1 MPSLFH
7 QSQIS
12 PNLSSRSVKLMT
24 CGSVDDGKSTLIGR
38 LLFEANLIKEDQLAH
53 LKNLSK
59 RHGTSDD
66 QIDFSLLLDGLSAE
80 REQSITIDVAY
91 RFFNTSIRSFRIADV
106 PGHEEYTKNMVT
118 GASTAEIAIL
128 LVDASRGLSEQTR
141 RHSFIVSLLGIRH
154 IVLAINKIDLIDYKS
169 DAVSKIVSEYKSM
182 AEPLAFET
190 IMPIP
195 VSARHGD
202 NIIKNSQ
209 KTPWYTGTP
218 LLQYLEE
225 IEISCSEP
233 DGGYVMP
240 IQWVN
245 RQNSDFRGFA
255 GTIAAGS
262 IEAGQKVISHPS
274 NQTTTIRQIIL
285 GSEILPSAST
295 GEAVTVVVDNEIDLS
310 RGDVLAASGAGID
323 VSDQFEADVVWMDSE
338 FGFSGR
344 PYWMML
350 GSAKI
355 NAKITKIKYKYDLNT
370 LAKLSD
376 TKLQCN
382 DIASITI
389 KLDQAAPF
397 LPYQINRKLGG
408 FILVDRFNLRTVAAG
423 MIKHSLHR
431 ASNVRQQHFDV
442 NRAAR
447 ESLSGQKGRV
457 FWLTGLSG
465 AGKSTIANEFEKALH
480 NKGLNTYVLDG
491 DNIRTG
497 LNGDLGFTDADRI
510 ENIRRVAE
518 VAKLM
523 VDAGLIVI
531 TAFIS
536 PFKPERESAR
546 ALFDEGDFSE
556 VYVDAPIDIAEQRD
570 SKGLYKKARLGEI
583 NNMTGI
589 SSPYEPPINP
599 DLEIKTDNLSIE
611 KSVDIIL
618 NFLKNKLKNKLKNN
632 SV

>member
-7 QSQIS
+7 QCQRSTS
-12 PNLSSRSVKLMT
+12 LSSRSVKLMT

-38 LLFEANLIKEDQLAH
+38 LLFEANLIKADQLAH

-169 DAVSKIVSEYKSM
+169 DAVSKIVLEYNSM

-195 VSARHGD
+195 ISARHGD
-202 NIIKNSQ
+202 NIIKKSL
-209 KTPWYTGTP
+209 KTPWYKGTP

-225 IEISCSEP
+225 IEISRSEP

-262 IEAGQKVISHPS
+262 IEPGQKVVSHPS
-274 NQTTTIRQIIL
+274 NQTTTVRQIIL
-285 GSEILPSAST
+285 GSEILSSAST

-310 RGDVLAASGAGID
+310 RGDVLAASEAGID

-370 LAKLSD
+370 FAKLSD

-389 KLDQAAPF
+389 KLDQAVPF
-397 LPYQINRKLGG
+397 LPYQTNRKLGG

-431 ASNVRQQHFDV
+431 AANVRQQYFDV

-480 NKGLNTYVLDG
+480 KKGLSTYVLDG

-570 SKGLYKKARLGEI
+570 SKGLYKKARSGEI
-583 NNMTGI
+583 PNFTGLF
-589 SSPYEPPINP
+589 SSYEPP
-599 DLEIKTDNLSIE
+599 LEPEVHLTTSILTIE
-611 KSVDIIL
+611 QCVA
-618 NFLKNKLKNKLKNN
+618 KLLDYFETLQ
-632 SV
+632 

>member
-1 MPSLFH
+1 MPSVFH
-7 QSQIS
+7 QSQSAIRQT
-12 PNLSSRSVKLMT
+12 PPLLKLVT

-38 LLFEANLIKEDQLAH
+38 LLFEADVITKDQLAR
-53 LKNLSK
+53 LKTLSK
-59 RHGTSDD
+59 RFGTGDD

-80 REQSITIDVAY
+80 REQGITIDVAY
-91 RFFNTSIRSFRIADV
+91 RFFNTSTRSFRIADV

-128 LVDASRGLSEQTR
+128 LVDASQGLSQQTR

-169 DAVSKIVSEYKSM
+169 DVVSKIVSEYKSM
-182 AEPLAFET
+182 AEPLAFDT

-195 VSARHGD
+195 LSARHGD

-209 KTPWYTGTP
+209 NTPWYTGTP
-218 LLQYLEE
+218 LLEYLEK
-225 IEISCSEP
+225 IEISSTEP

-245 RQNSDFRGFA
+245 RKDSDFRGFA
-255 GTIAAGS
+255 GTLAAGA
-262 IEAGQKVISHPS
+262 IKPGQKVISHPS

-285 GSEILPSAST
+285 GSEILPSASA
-295 GEAVTVVVDNEIDLS
+295 GEAVTVVLDEEIDLS
-310 RGDVLAASGAGID
+310 RGDVLAAADAGID
-323 VSDQFEADVVWMDSE
+323 VSDQFEADVVWLDSE

-344 PYWMML
+344 PYWMIL
-350 GSAKI
+350 GTAKI
-355 NAKITKIKYKYDLNT
+355 NAKITKFKYKYDLTT
-370 LAKLSD
+370 LAQLSD
-376 TKLQCN
+376 TKLRCN
-382 DIASITI
+382 DLANITI
-389 KLDQAAPF
+389 KLDRAAPF
-397 LPYQINRKLGG
+397 LPYRTNRELGG

-431 ASNVRQQHFDV
+431 ASNVRQQRFDV
-442 NRAAR
+442 NRASR
-447 ESLSGQKGRV
+447 ESLSGQRGRV

-480 NKGLNTYVLDG
+480 DQGLNTYILDG

-536 PFKPERESAR
+536 PFRPEREAAR

-556 VYVDAPIDIAEQRD
+556 VYVDAPIEVAEQRD
-570 SKGLYKKARLGEI
+570 SKGLYKKARSGEI
-583 NNMTGI
+583 PNFTGLF
-589 SSPYEPPINP
+589 SPYEPPFEP
-599 DLEIKTDNLSIE
+599 EVHLTTSTLTIE
-611 KSVDIIL
+611 QCVA
-618 NFLKNKLKNKLKNN
+618 KLLDYFEKLP
-632 SV
+632 

>member
-59 RHGTSDD
+59 RHGASDD

-338 FGFSGR
+338 LGFSGR

-491 DNIRTG
+491 DN
-497 LNGDLGFTDADRI
+497 
-510 ENIRRVAE
+510 
-518 VAKLM
+518 
-523 VDAGLIVI
+523 

-556 VYVDAPIDIAEQRD
+556 VYIDAPIDIVEQRD
-570 SKGLYKKARLGEI
+570 SKGLYKKARNGEI
-583 NNMTGI
+583 PNFTGLF
-589 SSPYEPPINP
+589 SSYEPP
-599 DLEIKTDNLSIE
+599 LEPEVHLTTSTLTIE
-611 KSVDIIL
+611 QCVA
-618 NFLKNKLKNKLKNN
+618 KLLDYFEKLQ
-632 SV
+632 

>member
-1 MPSLFH
+1 MPSRFH
-7 QSQIS
+7 QSQRS
-12 PNLSSRSVKLMT
+12 TSLSSRSVKLMT

-38 LLFEANLIKEDQLAH
+38 LLFEANLIKEDQMAH

-154 IVLAINKIDLIDYKS
+154 IVLAINKIDLINYKS

-182 AEPLAFET
+182 AVPLAFET

-195 VSARHGD
+195 ISARHGD
-202 NIIKNSQ
+202 NIIKKSQ

-262 IEAGQKVISHPS
+262 VKPGQKVVSHPS
-274 NQTTTIRQIIL
+274 NQATTIRQIIL
-285 GSEILPSAST
+285 GSEKLPSASK
-295 GEAVTVVVDNEIDLS
+295 GEAVTVVLDDEIDLS
-310 RGDVLAASGAGID
+310 RGDVLAAAEAGID

-338 FGFSGR
+338 LGFSGR

-389 KLDQAAPF
+389 KLDQAVPF
-397 LPYQINRKLGG
+397 LPYQTNRKLGG
-408 FILVDRFNLRTVAAG
+408 FILVDRFTLRTVAAG

-431 ASNVRQQHFDV
+431 ASNIRQQHFDV
-442 NRAAR
+442 SRASR
-447 ESLSGQKGRV
+447 EILSGQKGRV

-480 NKGLNTYVLDG
+480 KRGLNTYVLDG

-536 PFKPERESAR
+536 PFRPEREAAR

-556 VYVDAPIDIAEQRD
+556 VYIDTPIEIAEQRD
-570 SKGLYKKARLGEI
+570 SKGLYKKARSGEI
-583 NNMTGI
+583 PNFTGI
-589 SSPYEPPINP
+589 FSSYEPPFAP
-599 DLEIKTDNLSIE
+599 EVHLTTSILTIEQCVAELLDYFE
-611 KSVDIIL
+611 KL
-618 NFLKNKLKNKLKNN
+618 Q
-632 SV
+632 

>member
-7 QSQIS
+7 HYQTVKSL
-12 PNLSSRSVKLMT
+12 PSRSVKLMT
-24 CGSVDDGKSTLIGR
+24 CGSVDDGKSTLVGR
-38 LLFEANLIKEDQLAH
+38 LLFEANLIPEDQLTH

-59 RHGTSDD
+59 RHGTSSD

-91 RFFNTSIRSFRIADV
+91 RFFNTPRRSFRVADV

-128 LVDASRGLSEQTR
+128 LVDASQGLSEQTR
-141 RHSFIVSLLGIRH
+141 RHSFIISLLGIRQ
-154 IVLAINKIDLIDYKS
+154 IVLAINKIDLINFSS

-182 AEPLAFET
+182 AETLAFET

-195 VSARHGD
+195 ISARHGD
-202 NIIKNSQ
+202 NVIKSSEN
-209 KTPWYTGTP
+209 TPWYTGAP

-225 IEISCSEP
+225 IEVSSSEP
-233 DGGYVMP
+233 GAGYVMP

-262 IEAGQKVISHPS
+262 IEPGLKVISHPS
-274 NQTTTIRQIIL
+274 NQTTTIKQIIL
-285 GSEILPSAST
+285 GSEKLPSAST
-295 GEAVTVVVDNEIDLS
+295 GEAVTVVLDDEIDLS
-310 RGDVLAASGAGID
+310 RGDVLAASDAGID
-323 VSDQFEADVVWMDSE
+323 VSDQFEADLVWMDSE
-338 FGFSGR
+338 KGFSGR

-389 KLDQAAPF
+389 KLDQAVSF
-397 LPYQINRKLGG
+397 LPYQTNRELGG

-431 ASNVRQQHFDV
+431 ASNVNQQRFDV

-465 AGKSTIANEFEKALH
+465 AGKSTIANEFEKVLH
-480 NKGLNTYVLDG
+480 KKGLNTYVLDG

-536 PFKPERESAR
+536 PFRPEREAAR

-556 VYVDAPIDIAEQRD
+556 VYIDAPIEIAEQRD
-570 SKGLYKKARLGEI
+570 SKGLYKKARSGEI
-583 NNMTGI
+583 PNFTGLF
-589 SSPYEPPINP
+589 SSYEPPFEPELHLTTSI
-599 DLEIKTDNLSIE
+599 LTIEQCVVKLSDYFE
-611 KSVDIIL
+611 KL
-618 NFLKNKLKNKLKNN
+618 Q
-632 SV
+632 

>member
-7 QSQIS
+7 QCQTVTS
-12 PNLSSRSVKLMT
+12 PPPRSVKLMT

-38 LLFEANLIKEDQLAH
+38 LLFEANLVTEDQLAR
-53 LKNLSK
+53 LKHLSK
-59 RHGTSDD
+59 RHGTSDE

-80 REQSITIDVAY
+80 REQGITIDVAY

-106 PGHEEYTKNMVT
+106 PGHEQYTKNMVT

-128 LVDASRGLSEQTR
+128 LVDASQGLSEQTR
-141 RHSFIVSLLGIRH
+141 RHSFIVSLLGIRQ
-154 IVLAINKIDLIDYKS
+154 IVLAINKIDLIDYNS
-169 DAVSKIVSEYKSM
+169 TAVSKIASEYRSM

-195 VSARHGD
+195 ISAKHGD
-202 NIIKNSQ
+202 NIIKNSEN
-209 KTPWYTGTP
+209 TPWYTGTP
-218 LLQYLEE
+218 LLQYLEG
-225 IEISCSEP
+225 IEVSSSEP
-233 DGGYVMP
+233 DAGYVMP

-255 GTIAAGS
+255 GTLAAGS
-262 IEAGQKVISHPS
+262 IKPGQKVISHPS
-274 NQTTTIRQIIL
+274 NQTATIRQIIL
-285 GSEILPSAST
+285 GSKILPSAAK
-295 GEAVTVVVDNEIDLS
+295 GDAVTVVLDDEIDLS
-310 RGDVLAASGAGID
+310 RGDVLASSDASID

-338 FGFSGR
+338 MGFSGR

-355 NAKITKIKYKYDLNT
+355 NAKITKIKYKYELNT

-397 LPYQINRKLGG
+397 LPYQTNRELGG

-431 ASNVRQQHFDV
+431 ASNVRQQSFDV
-442 NRAAR
+442 NRASR

-480 NKGLNTYVLDG
+480 KRRLNTYILDG

-536 PFKPERESAR
+536 PFRPEREAAR

-556 VYVDAPIDIAEQRD
+556 IYIDTPIEIAEQRD
-570 SKGLYKKARLGEI
+570 SKGLYKKARNGEI
-583 NNMTGI
+583 PNFTGLF
-589 SSPYEPPINP
+589 SSYEPPFAP
-599 DLEIKTDNLSIE
+599 EVHLTTSILTIDQCVAKLLDYFE
-611 KSVDIIL
+611 KL
-618 NFLKNKLKNKLKNN
+618 Q
-632 SV
+632 

>member
-7 QSQIS
+7 QRQIAASLS
-12 PNLSSRSVKLMT
+12 PRSVKLMT

-38 LLFEANLIKEDQLAH
+38 LLFEANLITEDQLAR
-53 LKNLSK
+53 LMDLSK
-59 RHGTSDD
+59 RHGTNDD

-80 REQSITIDVAY
+80 REQNITIDVAY
-91 RFFNTSIRSFRIADV
+91 RFFNTSRRSFRVADV
-106 PGHEEYTKNMVT
+106 PGHKEYTKNMVT

-128 LVDASRGLSEQTR
+128 LVDASQGLSEQTR
-141 RHSFIVSLLGIRH
+141 RHSFIISLLGIKQ
-154 IVLAINKIDLIDYKS
+154 IVLAINKIDLIAFSS

-195 VSARHGD
+195 ISARHGD
-202 NIIKNSQ
+202 NVIKNSEN
-209 KTPWYTGTP
+209 TPWYTGTP

-225 IEISCSEP
+225 IEVSSSEP
-233 DGGYVMP
+233 SAGYVMP

-262 IEAGQKVISHPS
+262 IEPGQKVISLPS

-285 GSEILPSAST
+285 GSEKLPSASK
-295 GEAVTVVVDNEIDLS
+295 GEAVTVVLDDEIDLS
-310 RGDVLAASGAGID
+310 RGDVLAASDADID
-323 VSDQFEADVVWMDSE
+323 VSDQFEADLVWMDGE
-338 FGFSGR
+338 MGFAGR

-355 NAKITKIKYKYDLNT
+355 SAKITKIKYKYDLNT

-389 KLDQAAPF
+389 KLDQAVPF
-397 LPYQINRKLGG
+397 LSYQTNRELGG

-431 ASNVRQQHFDV
+431 ASNIRQQHFDV
-442 NRAAR
+442 SRASR
-447 ESLSGQKGRV
+447 ETLSGQKGQV

-480 NKGLNTYVLDG
+480 KRGLNTYILDG

-536 PFKPERESAR
+536 PFRPEREAAR

-556 VYVDAPIDIAEQRD
+556 IYIDTPIEIAEQRD
-570 SKGLYKKARLGEI
+570 SKGLYKKARSGGI
-583 NNMTGI
+583 PNFTGMF
-589 SSPYEPPINP
+589 SSYEPPFAPEVHLTTSVLTI
-599 DLEIKTDNLSIE
+599 DQCVAKLLDYFE
-611 KSVDIIL
+611 KSQ
-618 NFLKNKLKNKLKNN
+618 
-632 SV
+632 

>member
-12 PNLSSRSVKLMT
+12 TSLSSRSVKLMT

-195 VSARHGD
+195 ISARHGD
-202 NIIKNSQ
+202 NIIKKSL

-218 LLQYLEE
+218 LLQYLEK

-262 IEAGQKVISHPS
+262 IEPGRKSYHTPQ
-274 NQTTTIRQIIL
+274 IRPQ
-285 GSEILPSAST
+285 
-295 GEAVTVVVDNEIDLS
+295 
-310 RGDVLAASGAGID
+310 
-323 VSDQFEADVVWMDSE
+323 QF
-338 FGFSGR
+338 GR
-344 PYWMML
+344 
-350 GSAKI
+350 
-355 NAKITKIKYKYDLNT
+355 
-370 LAKLSD
+370 
-376 TKLQCN
+376 
-382 DIASITI
+382 
-389 KLDQAAPF
+389 
-397 LPYQINRKLGG
+397 
-408 FILVDRFNLRTVAAG
+408 
-423 MIKHSLHR
+423 
-431 ASNVRQQHFDV
+431 
-442 NRAAR
+442 
-447 ESLSGQKGRV
+447 
-457 FWLTGLSG
+457 
-465 AGKSTIANEFEKALH
+465 
-480 NKGLNTYVLDG
+480 
-491 DNIRTG
+491 
-497 LNGDLGFTDADRI
+497 
-510 ENIRRVAE
+510 
-518 VAKLM
+518 
-523 VDAGLIVI
+523 
-531 TAFIS
+531 
-536 PFKPERESAR
+536 
-546 ALFDEGDFSE
+546 LF
-556 VYVDAPIDIAEQRD
+556 
-570 SKGLYKKARLGEI
+570 
-583 NNMTGI
+583 
-589 SSPYEPPINP
+589 
-599 DLEIKTDNLSIE
+599 
-611 KSVDIIL
+611 
-618 NFLKNKLKNKLKNN
+618 
-632 SV
+632 

>member
-1 MPSLFH
+1 MP
-7 QSQIS
+7 
-12 PNLSSRSVKLMT
+12 
-24 CGSVDDGKSTLIGR
+24 
-38 LLFEANLIKEDQLAH
+38 
-53 LKNLSK
+53 K
-59 RHGTSDD
+59 RHGTSDE

-80 REQSITIDVAY
+80 REQGITIDVAY

-106 PGHEEYTKNMVT
+106 PGHEQYTKNMVT

-128 LVDASRGLSEQTR
+128 LVDASQGLSEQTR
-141 RHSFIVSLLGIRH
+141 RHSFIVSLLGIRQ
-154 IVLAINKIDLIDYKS
+154 IVLAINKIDLIDYNS
-169 DAVSKIVSEYKSM
+169 TAVSKIASEYRSM

-195 VSARHGD
+195 ISAKHGD
-202 NIIKNSQ
+202 NIIKNSEN
-209 KTPWYTGTP
+209 TPWYTGTP
-218 LLQYLEE
+218 LLQYLEG
-225 IEISCSEP
+225 IEVSSSEP
-233 DGGYVMP
+233 DAGYVMP

-245 RQNSDFRGFA
+245 RQISDFRGFA
-255 GTIAAGS
+255 GTLAAGS
-262 IEAGQKVISHPS
+262 IKPGQKVISHPS
-274 NQTTTIRQIIL
+274 NQTATIRQIIL
-285 GSEILPSAST
+285 GSKILPSAAK
-295 GEAVTVVVDNEIDLS
+295 GDAVTVVLDDEIDLS
-310 RGDVLAASGAGID
+310 RGDVLASSDAGID

-338 FGFSGR
+338 MGFSGR

-355 NAKITKIKYKYDLNT
+355 NAKITKIKYKYELNT

-397 LPYQINRKLGG
+397 LPYQTNRELGG

-431 ASNVRQQHFDV
+431 ASNVRQQSFDV
-442 NRAAR
+442 NRASR

-480 NKGLNTYVLDG
+480 KRGLNTYILDG

-531 TAFIS
+531 AAFIS
-536 PFKPERESAR
+536 PFRPEREAAR
-546 ALFDEGDFSE
+546 ALFDDGDFSE
-556 VYVDAPIDIAEQRD
+556 IYIDTPIEIAEQRD
-570 SKGLYKKARLGEI
+570 SKGLYKKARNGEI
-583 NNMTGI
+583 PNFTGLF
-589 SSPYEPPINP
+589 SSYEPPFAP
-599 DLEIKTDNLSIE
+599 EVHLTTSILTIDQCVAKLLDYFE
-611 KSVDIIL
+611 KL
-618 NFLKNKLKNKLKNN
+618 Q
-632 SV
+632 

>member
-1 MPSLFH
+1 M
-7 QSQIS
+7 
-12 PNLSSRSVKLMT
+12 
-24 CGSVDDGKSTLIGR
+24 
-38 LLFEANLIKEDQLAH
+38 
-53 LKNLSK
+53 
-59 RHGTSDD
+59 
-66 QIDFSLLLDGLSAE
+66 DGLSAE
-80 REQSITIDVAY
+80 REQGITIDVAY

-106 PGHEEYTKNMVT
+106 PGHEQYTKNMVT

-128 LVDASRGLSEQTR
+128 LVDASQGLSEQTR
-141 RHSFIVSLLGIRH
+141 RHSFIVSLLGIRQ
-154 IVLAINKIDLIDYKS
+154 IVLAINKIDLIDYNS
-169 DAVSKIVSEYKSM
+169 TAVSKIASEYRSM

-195 VSARHGD
+195 ISAKHGD
-202 NIIKNSQ
+202 NIIKNSEN
-209 KTPWYTGTP
+209 TPWYTGTP
-218 LLQYLEE
+218 LLQYLEG
-225 IEISCSEP
+225 IEVSSSEP
-233 DGGYVMP
+233 DAGYVMP

-245 RQNSDFRGFA
+245 RQISDFRGFA
-255 GTIAAGS
+255 GTLAAGS
-262 IEAGQKVISHPS
+262 IKPGQKVISHPS
-274 NQTTTIRQIIL
+274 NQTATIRQIIL
-285 GSEILPSAST
+285 GSKILPSAAK
-295 GEAVTVVVDNEIDLS
+295 GDAVTVVLDDEIDLS
-310 RGDVLAASGAGID
+310 RGDVLASSDAGID

-338 FGFSGR
+338 MGFSGR

-355 NAKITKIKYKYDLNT
+355 NAKITKIKYKYELNT

-397 LPYQINRKLGG
+397 LPYQTNRELGG

-431 ASNVRQQHFDV
+431 ASNVRQQSFDV
-442 NRAAR
+442 NRASR

-480 NKGLNTYVLDG
+480 KRGLNTYILDG

-531 TAFIS
+531 AAFIS
-536 PFKPERESAR
+536 PFRPEREAAR
-546 ALFDEGDFSE
+546 AVFDDGDFSE
-556 VYVDAPIDIAEQRD
+556 IYIDTPIEIAEQRD
-570 SKGLYKKARLGEI
+570 SKGLYKKARNGEI
-583 NNMTGI
+583 PNFTGLF
-589 SSPYEPPINP
+589 SSYEPPFAP
-599 DLEIKTDNLSIE
+599 EVHLTTSILTIDQCVAKLLDYFE
-611 KSVDIIL
+611 KL
-618 NFLKNKLKNKLKNN
+618 Q
-632 SV
+632 

>member
-80 REQSITIDVAY
+80 IEQSITIDVAY

-338 FGFSGR
+338 LGFSGR

-556 VYVDAPIDIAEQRD
+556 VYIDAPIDIVEQRD
-570 SKGLYKKARLGEI
+570 SKGLYKKARNGEI
-583 NNMTGI
+583 PNFTGLF
-589 SSPYEPPINP
+589 SSYEPP
-599 DLEIKTDNLSIE
+599 LEPEVHLTTSTLTIE
-611 KSVDIIL
+611 QCVA
-618 NFLKNKLKNKLKNN
+618 KLLDYFEKLQ
-632 SV
+632 